1 MSESRATIV
10 AAIIAGAVTV
20 AGSGWS
26 CWTSLVVQGKQTAS
40 DLQIAALTQSIET
53 QRLDLEK
60 AQGALSVQTFQD
72 TIKARQEDAL
82 KSFLPD
88 VLSTDKV
95 KRRSA
100 VVVLTALYPNECGD
114 YFAQALEVAAT
125 LDPTEKPPSSRPY
138 AYVDPTPHPLMP
150 VKPPPASLPFNAH
163 PPPTSAP
170 VLPIFPLV
178 LPMPPE
184 LLSIADAANKRAGK
198 WTIRVSL
205 DPKFPDLPSK
215 GGAAYEVDLLAKKG
229 LPAKVFKTP
238 AGFVTTTGVY
248 DSETEAKLALRAMDS
263 LSGRSA
269 FVVRINSLCEDEA
282 ANPICTPPKK

>member
-1 MSESRATIV
+1 MT
-10 AAIIAGAVTV
+10 G
-20 AGSGWS
+20 
-26 CWTSLVVQGKQTAS
+26 VQTC
-40 DLQIAALTQSIET
+40 ALPIS

-60 AQGALSVQTFQD
+60 AQGLLSLQQFQD

-82 KSFLPD
+82 KNFLPD

-125 LDPTEKPPSSRPY
+125 LDPTEKSPSSRPY

-170 VLPIFPLV
+170 VLQLAQISGPVWAVLSSVRYCSMSAQQRPRKMCFP
-178 LPMPPE
+178 
-184 LLSIADAANKRAGK
+184 
-198 WTIRVSL
+198 
-205 DPKFPDLPSK
+205 
-215 GGAAYEVDLLAKKG
+215 
-229 LPAKVFKTP
+229 
-238 AGFVTTTGVY
+238 
-248 DSETEAKLALRAMDS
+248 
-263 LSGRSA
+263 
-269 FVVRINSLCEDEA
+269 
-282 ANPICTPPKK
+282 